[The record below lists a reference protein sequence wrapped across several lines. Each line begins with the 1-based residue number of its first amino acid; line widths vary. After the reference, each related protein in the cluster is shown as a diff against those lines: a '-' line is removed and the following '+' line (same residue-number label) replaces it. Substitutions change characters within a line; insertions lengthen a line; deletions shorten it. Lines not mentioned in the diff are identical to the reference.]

1 LRHDA
6 NALPVSNVKASFT
19 AHKLKKLKLELAIFR
34 VNGLAGV
41 LSRTG
46 GSMGVIATPEGQK
59 KYSVR
64 SSNKSS
70 GKKAIEIRLSRPLFT
85 SIKHLVLTKKRC
97 NHHTECQNALIL
109 QLLGLRLQTLLWGLC
124 PLLSRWVA
132 APDPHFAP
140 YHDILDPP
148 LLSRLSTSLAWRLQV
163 EIGNES
169 VSCAENYNIYNT
181 INLFLKTAISILVIS
196 DHNSFRVLFDKIAS
210 VFYLKNIFI
219 F

>member
-1 LRHDA
+1 MTQTPFPSRM
-6 NALPVSNVKASFT
+6 
-19 AHKLKKLKLELAIFR
+19 LKPCSQHTNWRTWKLELAIFR

-46 GSMGVIATPEGQK
+46 GSMGAMGAIVTPEGQK
-59 KYSVR
+59 NILDVR
-64 SSNKSS
+64 QINPAEKSHRNPLESSAFYVDKT
-70 GKKAIEIRLSRPLFT
+70 F
-85 SIKHLVLTKKRC
+85 SINKKRC

-132 APDPHFAP
+132 ALDPHFAP

-148 LLSRLSTSLAWRLQV
+148 LLSRLSTSLAWRFQV

-169 VSCAENYNIYNT
+169 VPCAENYN
-181 INLFLKTAISILVIS
+181 K
-196 DHNSFRVLFDKIAS
+196 
-210 VFYLKNIFI
+210 
-219 F
+219 